1 MSRIPGVCAVIA
13 ALTLPGLAVGAATAA
28 DSYPSRS
35 IRLIVPFPPGGSN
48 DIVGRVIGQQ
58 LGERLGKPVVID
70 NRGGAGGLIG
80 TETAVHAQP
89 DGYTLLVISVA
100 YSYNPAIYK
109 LPYDPVK
116 AIAPVAQL
124 GTGPNSLVIH
134 PSVPANSVKEL
145 IALAKARPGQLNYAT
160 AGIGTFQHMSS
171 EMFRIMSGINIVHIP
186 YKGGGPATLAV
197 ISGQA
202 QISIGSLLQT
212 LPHIRS
218 GKLKPL
224 GTGGARR
231 SPALPDVPT
240 IIEAGVPGYEANNWW
255 GIVAPA
261 AIPPAIVKRI
271 NGEVAAIL
279 ATPETQKW
287 FVGEGAEAVSRTPDE
302 FRKWILSEMA
312 KWGKVVR
319 QAGIKAE

>member
-1 MSRIPGVCAVIA
+1 MSGILRFCAAVA
-13 ALTLPGLAVGAATAA
+13 ALTLPGAAGGAAT
-28 DSYPSRS
+28 DSYPTRS

-80 TETAVHAQP
+80 TETAIHAQP

-145 IALAKARPGQLNYAT
+145 IALAKAKPGQLNYAT

-197 ISGQA
+197 IAGQA

-231 SPALPDVPT
+231 SPALPEVPT

-312 KWGKVVR
+312 KWGKVVK